1 MKNQTMSLLDE
12 PDTALMADP
21 ALPVQRILVVDDD
34 SMICQLN
41 SDVLSSHGYVVDV
54 AEDGADAWEA
64 LQFNTYDLMI
74 TDNSMPNLSGVD
86 LLKKIYAVRLPLPV
100 IMATS
105 TVPTWE
111 LANHPWL
118 RPAAIMLKP
127 YTIDE
132 LMETVKSLLSPSSA
146 ADGMIMPPPKGRTQ
160 PPNDDLRA

>member
-21 ALPVQRILVVDDD
+21 TLPVQRILVVDDD
-34 SMICQLN
+34 RMICQLN
-41 SDVLSSHGYVVDV
+41 SDVLSAHGYIVDV
-54 AEDGADAWEA
+54 AEDGADAWDA

-74 TDNSMPNLSGVD
+74 TDNSMPNLSGVE
-86 LLKKIYAVRLPLPV
+86 LLKKIYAIRLPLAV
-100 IMATS
+100 IMATG

-111 LANHPWL
+111 FANHPWL

-132 LMETVKSLLSPSSA
+132 LMQMVKGILNSSSNTIDLFA
-146 ADGMIMPPPKGRTQ
+146 PPLNRRTQ
-160 PPNDDLRA
+160 PPTDDLRA